1 MIHRCSV
8 PGLNAALKP
17 AEFRFCS
24 WACSCWWLTFSAEV
38 PHWETKPCSPWSLT
52 WQNCHYEER
61 WREGRLWE
69 SPPCRS
75 TVGSMR
81 FRCDVAQLAVYSRRR
96 GRIGALGHCYG
107 GCKRLC
113 SVAWGGKVCQV
124 ALGREA
130 VLSIHVLPCPAVLG
144 CALVTGARLWR
155 DISRHDLAW
164 DCASSVHVPKY
175 LIRFQIICGSSGT
188 PRGVIC

>member
-38 PHWETKPCSPWSLT
+38 PHWGTKPCSPWSVT
-52 WQNCHYEER
+52 WQIA
-61 WREGRLWE
+61 
-69 SPPCRS
+69 S
-75 TVGSMR
+75 TRKGGGKGDSGSLHPAGSRVGSMGV
-81 FRCDVAQLAVYSRRR
+81 RCDVAQLAVYSCRH

-113 SVAWGGKVCQV
+113 SVARGGKLCWAPMCLLAQ
-124 ALGREA
+124 LSWA
-130 VLSIHVLPCPAVLG
+130 VLWSLVPGSRGTCQDMILLG
-144 CALVTGARLWR
+144 TVPVVCMFPSTWSVSKTSVGALVPQEGLF
-155 DISRHDLAW
+155 
-164 DCASSVHVPKY
+164 VN
-175 LIRFQIICGSSGT
+175 
-188 PRGVIC
+188 